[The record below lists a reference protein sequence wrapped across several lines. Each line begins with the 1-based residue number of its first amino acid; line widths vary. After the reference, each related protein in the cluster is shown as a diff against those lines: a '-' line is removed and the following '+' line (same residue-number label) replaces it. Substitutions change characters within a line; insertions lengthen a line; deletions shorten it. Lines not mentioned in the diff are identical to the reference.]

1 MLLLTPTM
9 LGSLLAG
16 VALWLMFWYGV
27 NHVDSNGTVHA
38 GCHIVSWDEI
48 ERIAPEIEEY
58 EPRIKCNQ
66 CQNAGHQ

>member
-27 NHVDSNGTVHA
+27 NHVDSIPYLHLGRGTKTLQALEVA
-38 GCHIVSWDEI
+38 PSDDMDELS
-48 ERIAPEIEEY
+48 RVAF
-58 EPRIKCNQ
+58 
-66 CQNAGHQ
+66 